1 MSTDELPPS
10 VDIAKEIADT
20 AFAFRGYNITNLGR
34 TDELLSQQ
42 AYRSTL
48 LEELHRYSQV
58 CSDVLNRRVDLVARV
73 EQQIP
78 STMANYTE
86 SLALIVA
93 VEIAQIR
100 LLTEQHGV
108 EFQQAKLALG
118 YSLGEL
124 VALGCCGMFDPEQLL
139 RVPLSLAADCADLAG
154 DVTMGVLFSR
164 GPVIDELD
172 VLRLCIEITTG
183 GQGTIGISSILSP
196 NTYLL
201 LGQGETI
208 QQFKSNMPELL
219 PHRAHLR
226 INSHRW
232 PPVHTP
238 IVRRRYIPDR
248 TAIMLE
254 SVPGGITPPYP
265 AVLSLVTGKY
275 EYDDHTSRQLLRQ
288 WSDHPQRLWDCVYET
303 LACGVETVI
312 HVGPEPNVI
321 PATYRRLSENIQ
333 QQTSGN
339 SLGSLGMRAAAG
351 LARRPW
357 LSAILP
363 SRAAL
368 LRAPQIRHVILED
381 WLLENVPGGVEG

>member
-1 MSTDELPPS
+1 MPTDDPPDTF
-10 VDIAKEIADT
+10 DIAAGIADT
-20 AFAFRGYNITNLGR
+20 AFAFRGYNVTNLGR
-34 TDELLSQQ
+34 TRELLAQQ
-42 AYRSTL
+42 AYRSIM
-48 LEELHRYSQV
+48 LEEFKRYGEV
-58 CSDVLNRRVDLVARV
+58 CSDVLNQRVDLIERV

-78 STMANYTE
+78 STLDNYPE

-93 VEIAQIR
+93 VEFAQVR
-100 LLTEQHGV
+100 LLTEIHGV
-108 EFQQAKLALG
+108 DFQRSKLAMG

-124 VALGCCGMFDPEQLL
+124 VALGCCGMFAPELLL
-139 RVPLSLAADCADLAG
+139 RVPITLAADCAELAAN
-154 DVTMGVLFSR
+154 VNMGVLFSR
-164 GPVIDELD
+164 GPIIDELD
-172 VLRLCIEITTG
+172 VLRLCIDISSR
-183 GQGTIGISSILSP
+183 GQGTIGISAILSP

-201 LGQGETI
+201 IGQGETVK
-208 QQFKSNMPELL
+208 QFKSHMPELL

-238 IVRRRYIPDR
+238 IVRHKYIPDR
-248 TAIMLE
+248 TAVMLE
-254 SVPGGITPPYP
+254 MIPGGNTPPYP

-275 EYDDHTSRQLLRQ
+275 EYDDHTARQLLRQ

-303 LACGVETVI
+303 LACGVETMI

-321 PATYRRLSENIQ
+321 PATYRRLSENIL

-339 SLGSLGMRAAAG
+339 SLGSFGLRAAAG

-357 LSAILP
+357 LSSLLP

-368 LRAPQIRHVILED
+368 LRAPQVRHIILED
-381 WLLENVPGGVEG
+381 WLLENVPES

>member
-1 MSTDELPPS
+1 MPTDAPS
-10 VDIAKEIADT
+10 GLVDLATGIADT

-34 TDELLSQQ
+34 TDELLNQQ
-42 AYRSTL
+42 AYRSIIR
-48 LEELHRYSQV
+48 EELKRYGEV
-58 CSDVLNRRVDLVARV
+58 CSDVLNRQVDLLARV

-78 STMANYTE
+78 SSLDNYSET
-86 SLALIVA
+86 LALIVA

-100 LLTEQHGV
+100 LLTEIHGV
-108 EFQQAKLALG
+108 EFHRSKLAMG

-139 RVPLSLAADCADLAG
+139 RVPIALSEDCAALAAD
-154 DVTMGVLFSR
+154 VSMGVLFSR
-164 GPVIDELD
+164 GPIINELD

-196 NTYLL
+196 NTFLL

-208 QQFKSNMPELL
+208 KQFKNNMPELL

-238 IVRRRYIPDR
+238 IVRHKHIPDR
-248 TAIMLE
+248 TAVMLE
-254 SVPGGITPPYP
+254 QVTGGNMPPYP
-265 AVLSLVTGKY
+265 AVLSLVTGTY
-275 EYDDHTSRQLLRQ
+275 EYDDHTARHLLRQ

-303 LACGVETVI
+303 LADGVETII
-312 HVGPEPNVI
+312 HVGPEPNLI
-321 PATYRRLSENIQ
+321 PATYRRLSENIL

-339 SLGSLGMRAAAG
+339 SLGSFSLRAAAG

-357 LSAILP
+357 LSSLLP

-368 LRAPQIRHVILED
+368 LRAPQIQHVILED
-381 WLLENVPGGVEG
+381 WLLENVPKC